1 LHQKTKIHDG
11 LGDQPFP
18 TLLRIPSSRNKIC
31 QKSAVPLYAQMLR
44 TGGWVGGALLP
55 GGFRVYVPITFDEA
69 KFFFFLLS
77 KYTIANPTDSC

>member
-1 LHQKTKIHDG
+1 
-11 LGDQPFP
+11 
-18 TLLRIPSSRNKIC
+18 
-31 QKSAVPLYAQMLR
+31 MLR